1 LGLSS
6 AANTFKLL
14 CVSKF
19 KIAIICAVAFAALV
33 TDFMQFQTIKALRQE
48 NEALKQEAAQVA
60 PLQQQLAQAT
70 NDAANVAGAASVQEA
85 QVRDLA
91 RLRGEVARLREK
103 TNELAKARQEIQ
115 TLNQR
120 IASDAEVRAGSAAA
134 LQAAHAESQRVQ
146 NVNACINNLRLFDAA
161 KQQWALENRKQSTD
175 TPTMDDLK
183 VYLGRGPNAE
193 MPVCPDGGTYTIGT
207 VGEKPTCSN
216 PTHVLP

>member
-1 LGLSS
+1 MR
-6 AANTFKLL
+6 
-14 CVSKF
+14 VSKF
-19 KIAIICAVAFAALV
+19 KIAIICAVALAALA
-33 TDFMQFQTIKALRQE
+33 TDFTQFQTIKALRQE

-70 NDAANVAGAASVQEA
+70 NDAASASGDASVRET

-134 LQAAHAESQRVQ
+134 LQASQAEAQRMQ
-146 NVNACINNLRLFDAA
+146 NVNACINNLRLIDAA
-161 KQQWALENRKQSTD
+161 KQQWALESRKQTTD
-175 TPTMDDLK
+175 TPTIDDLK
-183 VYLGRGPNAE
+183 PYLAKGPNAE
-193 MPVCPDGGTYTIGT
+193 MPVCPDGGTYILGT

-216 PTHVLP
+216 PTHALP